1 MSDKRHTKTP
11 YALTAHASKN
21 NAFSRHLSGV
31 PSIFCTAMLT
41 AAAAKSVAQTKVVE
55 KNRAEGH
62 DIGLIA
68 SLSKRASDL
77 NREFKTAL
85 MKKATRVNRAISFD
99 PDPQASADKQ
109 FKLKGKL

>member
-11 YALTAHASKN
+11 YALTAHASKD
-21 NAFSRHLSGV
+21 NAFSRHLNGV
-31 PSIFCTAMLT
+31 PSVFCTPMGL

-68 SLSKRASDL
+68 SLSKKASDL
-77 NREFKTAL
+77 NREFKAAL
-85 MKKATRVNRAISFD
+85 MKKLNVG
-99 PDPQASADKQ
+99 KQ
-109 FKLKGKL
+109 IKGEEEQ

>member
-1 MSDKRHTKTP
+1 MKKIQ
-11 YALTAHASKN
+11 YGMTAKASKGN
-21 NAFSRHLSGV
+21 SFTRHLSGV

-62 DIGLIA
+62 DIGLIG
-68 SLSKRASDL
+68 SLSKKASDL

-85 MKKATRVNRAISFD
+85 MKKLNVG
-99 PDPQASADKQ
+99 KQ
-109 FKLKGKL
+109 IKGEEEQ